1 MKEIIDFNLLVDT
14 YKITTNIVKTEMG
27 CQKVNLAPGE
37 TVSIVLSI
45 KNNYISV
52 EEGLY
57 LYAEN
62 PDAIKYSVE
71 IDETIIINE
80 AYMTPFLAGNSEYIK
95 FGKQRIKKSYV
106 KLTFSNLDMYN
117 AIKIWF
123 KVYIDYILRSDYEEI
138 VEPILE
144 EIGRDLI
151 R

>member
-1 MKEIIDFNLLVDT
+1 MKEIIDFNLLIDT
-14 YKITTNIVKTEMG
+14 YRITTNIVKTETS

-45 KNNYISV
+45 KNNYISM

-62 PDAIKYSVE
+62 PDAIKYSIE
-71 IDETIIINE
+71 IDETIVINE
-80 AYMTPFLAGNSEYIK
+80 AYMTPLLAGNSECIK
-95 FGKQRIKKSYV
+95 FGRQRIKKSYV
-106 KLTFSNLDMYN
+106 KLTFSNLDVYN
-117 AIKIWF
+117 ATKIWF
-123 KVYIDYILRSDYEEI
+123 KVYIDYILKSDYEEM

-144 EIGRDLI
+144 EIGRGLT